1 MKQVPNPKCTFP
13 TQIHK
18 FHWYTKIS
26 VHFINN
32 CQRIPVAKEHDDA
45 WHETQGLLALQDAL
59 CLEKVVNSKFVVTQI
74 FFKKKKENVFCPS
87 QQNFSG
93 KEKRKWA
100 ILSIVAMKGY

>member
-1 MKQVPNPKCTFP
+1 M
-13 TQIHK
+13 
-18 FHWYTKIS
+18 
-26 VHFINN
+26 INN
-32 CQRIPVAKEHDDA
+32 FQRIPVAKEQDDA

-74 FFKKKKENVFCPS
+74 FFRKKENVFCPT

-93 KEKRKWA
+93 KEKKKWA